1 MSGLHRGGKKISKS
15 HSTVIDA
22 ALGIIDFCSK
32 VKEIEKIGLGTI
44 KQIGVG
50 TPRIKF
56 LDLSG
61 SLKMIIRGRVT
72 MQDFYLYTKYPEQ
85 VKAIL
90 TERFASM
97 HR

>member
-1 MSGLHRGGKKISKS
+1 MAGLHRSGKKISKS

-22 ALGIIDFCSK
+22 AIEIIDICK
-32 VKEIEKIGLGTI
+32 KIREIEKIGLGTI

-56 LDLSG
+56 QELSG
-61 SLKMIIRGRVT
+61 GLKMIIRGRVT
-72 MQDFYLYTKYPEQ
+72 MQDFYLYTKSPSHIQ
-85 VKAIL
+85 TIL
-90 TERFASM
+90 SERFASM